1 MKIHSFEL
9 RKDSRGAIW
18 DLLLYVPTVTALLVI
33 AFVVWYQDNSSL
45 TYLLVFLASFFGIV
59 GANRVLKTR
68 LMILPSAPVSLD
80 IVHSAENATIHM
92 KNGEAVH
99 LLKEVKYYGDLSG
112 KTFGLTG
119 LDNQGKR
126 QQFIFHRGQF
136 ALEKD
141 YQQIKEI
148 FKKKS

>member
-1 MKIHSFEL
+1 MKIHSFVL
-9 RKDSRGAIW
+9 RKDNRGAIW
-18 DLLLYVPTVTALLVI
+18 DALLYVPTVSALLLI

-59 GANRVLKTR
+59 GANRILKTR
-68 LMILPSAPVSLD
+68 LMILPSAPVALD
-80 IVHSAENATIHM
+80 VAHSADNAVVHL
-92 KNGEAVH
+92 KNGETRA

-119 LDNQGKR
+119 MDDHGRR

-141 YQQIKEI
+141 YQQIKDI
-148 FKKKS
+148 FKK